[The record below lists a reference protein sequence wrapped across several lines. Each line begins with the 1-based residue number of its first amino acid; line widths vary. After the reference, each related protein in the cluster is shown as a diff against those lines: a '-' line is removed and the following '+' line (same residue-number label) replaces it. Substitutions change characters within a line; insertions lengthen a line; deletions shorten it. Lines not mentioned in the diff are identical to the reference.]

1 MLPTKLYLCAATGV
15 HPVGDKNARDAA
27 SAMIGLESL
36 NLVSVSSVLPAGI
49 AVIDRAE
56 FAALVRPGQVVFA
69 IHGICESSEVGQVV
83 SSTLSVALPA
93 DPTVPGYVTEVYEQ
107 PGIAGQ
113 VARRRAETMLL
124 QLCADRYGD
133 REFEV
138 DRVWEPDRTGYTV
151 GGVEIDV
158 RTVQAERSVPWEG
171 DFTCALAAAVLLP

>member
-1 MLPTKLYLCAATGV
+1 MLPTKLYLCAATGT
-15 HPVGDKNARDAA
+15 HSVGDKNARDAA
-27 SAMIGLESL
+27 SAVVGLESL

-49 AVIDRAE
+49 AVIEKDE

-93 DPTVPGYVTEVYEQ
+93 DPAIPGYVTEVYEQ
-107 PGIAGQ
+107 PGIVGQ

-133 REFEV
+133 REFRV
-138 DRVWEPDRTGYTV
+138 DETWEPDRAKYTV
-151 GGVEIDV
+151 GGNEIEV

-171 DFTCALAAAVLLP
+171 DYTVALAAAVLLP